1 MAKPKR
7 TKERRASLH
16 ERLAVTRVRA
26 TEERIA
32 QLGEEEAEALREAS
46 WRAARAVA
54 MAEKARPKQ
63 QKAGEARLNQ
73 GKVDWEEVRKRF
85 VEWRNSGKYKH
96 RSEAC
101 RRLADEFK
109 KQARNGKLSPES
121 VRIHTRD
128 IAWR

>member
-32 QLGEEEAEALREAS
+32 RLGEEEAEALRRES
-46 WRAARAVA
+46 LREKDTVA
-54 MAEKARPKQ
+54 KAQRARPKQ
-63 QKAGEARLNQ
+63 QEAGRARRGQ

-121 VRIHTRD
+121 VRIHTHD